1 VERPYRKIVSAEKEP
16 EYYLKL
22 LESDLDES
30 SAKDY
35 LSDVERI
42 LAGLEKG
49 LGILKKLG
57 REPESKVLENQKKFL
72 DIEQKLKKILK
83 K

>member
-1 VERPYRKIVSAEKEP
+1 MERPYRKIVSAEKEP

>member
-1 VERPYRKIVSAEKEP
+1 MSAEKEP